1 MHSCLI
7 EQWPF
12 AILGQKTV
20 NPMETNTLQLFQQH
34 FAGEPSQYA
43 FAPGRIEFIGNH
55 TDYNGGLVMGAA
67 VTEGITVAVSLR
79 DDNAIKIVSDA
90 GALVEIPLGDF
101 KPLKG
106 SSSWT
111 NYPIGVTKVMQD
123 AGMQI
128 SNGYNMAVTST
139 LPSGAGMSSSAAFE
153 LATAKALAALYAF
166 ETDTAGFARLGRK
179 AENEFVGMPC
189 GILDQGV
196 SAFGE
201 ADALVKIDCA
211 TETFSTYPMP
221 KGAHFWVFN
230 SNKKHALVDSAYADR
245 HKECH
250 DALAQLQADY
260 PEAKTLT
267 DISLEQLEAS
277 KGKMDALLFKRAS
290 HIVGENSRV
299 REVEIGLASD
309 DLKIVGDALFASHES
324 SRLNFENSIEE
335 LDSLID
341 LLKQQPNVY
350 GARLTG
356 GGFGGAVMAL
366 TDSEFGQAEA
376 DVIAAAYKA
385 KHGLESSIFHTQ
397 AGDGAKLL

>member
-1 MHSCLI
+1 MHSPSL
-7 EQWPF
+7 E
-12 AILGQKTV
+12 
-20 NPMETNTLQLFQQH
+20 LFEKNFNCQ
-34 FAGEPSQYA
+34 PSQYA

-79 DDNAIKIVSDA
+79 DDAVIQLVSEV
-90 GALVEIPLGDF
+90 GSMVEIPLGDF
-101 KPLKG
+101 APLKG
-106 SSSWT
+106 NSSWT
-111 NYPIGVTKVMQD
+111 NYPIGVAKVMRD

-128 SNGYNMAVTST
+128 PTGFNISVTST

-153 LATAKALAALYAF
+153 LATAKALAALYGF

-211 TETFSTYPMP
+211 TEKFSTYPMP
-221 KGAHFWVFN
+221 NGAHFWVFN

-250 DALAQLQADY
+250 DALAQLQTDY
-260 PEAKTLT
+260 PEANTLT

-277 KGKMDALLFKRAS
+277 KGEMDALLYKRAS

-299 REVEIGLASD
+299 REVEVGLASD
-309 DLKIVGDALFASHES
+309 DLKMVGDALFASHES
-324 SRLNFENSIEE
+324 SRLNFENSIPE
-335 LDSLID
+335 LDTLIE